1 MAISNSEVFKMTR
14 HYTTAELQGL
24 AWGDTRIAD
33 LDLTAGDIL
42 EMTEH
47 TVAALEEQIERLNA
61 LNILQAKETC
71 EYFWTVARREQ
82 ERQNQFPKMGSRI
95 RVLKNTLTIIWYYSP
110 FALKIGEASKK
121 LWVSKH
127 ISKPAGKTR
136 YSNASLSR
144 CHTWEK
150 ENIIETENDYEI
162 MRRRQL
168 LITEARSR
176 IKKLKEL
183 TASLVPS

>member
-1 MAISNSEVFKMTR
+1 MTK
-14 HYTTAELQGL
+14 HYTTTELQEL

-33 LDLTAGDIL
+33 LNLNAGDIL
-42 EMTEH
+42 ELTEQA
-47 TVAALEEQIERLNA
+47 VAGLEEQIERLNA

-82 ERQNQFPKMGSRI
+82 ERNNQFPKMGSRV

-110 FALKIGEASKK
+110 FSLKLGQAGKK

-144 CHTWEK
+144 CHAWEK
-150 ENIIETENDYEI
+150 ENIEEAENDYEI

-168 LITEARSR
+168 LITETRSR

-183 TASLVPS
+183 TAALVPS